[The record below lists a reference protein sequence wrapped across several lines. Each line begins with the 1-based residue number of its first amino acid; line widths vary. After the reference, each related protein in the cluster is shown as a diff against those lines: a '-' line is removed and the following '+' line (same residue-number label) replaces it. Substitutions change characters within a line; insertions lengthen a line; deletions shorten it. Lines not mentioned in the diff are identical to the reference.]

1 MGEQIWLNR
10 ATIQLGLVLLA
21 FAASL
26 LRGGRPE
33 LLISSMMLA
42 VQVLDRVY
50 HSIFSGGSKYLQYA
64 DGLKV
69 DYGHLVLDLAALLAF
84 VLIAVRANRIYPLW
98 IGGWQIVVVVAHF
111 TRAIMPSLHPVAY
124 TTMEQAPYFFQICV
138 LLAALLLQ
146 AIRARSGNSIHCW
159 RPV

>member
-33 LLISSMMLA
+33 ILTSSMMLA
-42 VQVLDRVY
+42 VQILDRMY
-50 HSIFSGGSKYLQYA
+50 HAAFSGGSKYLQYA
-64 DGLKV
+64 DGFKV
-69 DYGHLVLDLAALLAF
+69 DYGHLVLDSAALIVFL
-84 VLIAVRANRIYPLW
+84 LIAIKANRVYPLW
-98 IGGWQIVVVVAHF
+98 IGGWQIVVIVAHF

-124 TTMEQAPYFFQICV
+124 VTMEQAPYFFQIFL
-138 LLAALLLQ
+138 LLAALL
-146 AIRARSGNSIHCW
+146 RHTSKTRSGNRVHCW